1 MDIMAYALAKKY
13 TELMALGISEMKS
26 EGNKVYF
33 KIKESGEEVV
43 VDIPIAARTLSAP
56 IEATESIGNITG
68 AKTYSA
74 GTPIEDILRD
84 ILTKQTP
91 PTISFTMNPSDNI
104 YDKVTGQLNSLT
116 LNIRVMKKTFDIVT
130 ITVTLNGSVVKSFS
144 SGVENGGDFTYVYST
159 PITDSTTIK
168 VTVVD
173 QKGLTNSMSNSIV
186 FVGNS
191 YYGLIDADT
200 EIPNESIIKGL
211 NKKLKTSKSLT
222 YSGITT
228 DWGKICYAYPT
239 ELGALSKITDKI
251 NNFNYTPSFTL
262 NTMNIDGIPYNIY
275 TLNDPVGADGIEL
288 TFE

>member
-1 MDIMAYALAKKY
+1 
-13 TELMALGISEMKS
+13 
-26 EGNKVYF
+26 
-33 KIKESGEEVV
+33 
-43 VDIPIAARTLSAP
+43 
-56 IEATESIGNITG
+56 
-68 AKTYSA
+68 
-74 GTPIEDILRD
+74 
-84 ILTKQTP
+84 
-91 PTISFTMNPSDNI
+91 
-104 YDKVTGQLNSLT
+104 
-116 LNIRVMKKTFDIVT
+116 MKKTFDIVT

-211 NKKLKTSKSLT
+211 NKKLKTSKNLT

-228 DWGKICYAYPT
+228 DWGKICYAYPA